1 MRVVDGTAMPLAW
14 SQQLEQRLA
23 RHPRDPRDRSAP
35 QEARVVGDL
44 APRVEVEREL
54 EACEL
59 EACEQGRVLRR
70 EVLA

>member
-1 MRVVDGTAMPLAW
+1 MRVVDGTAMPLSW

-23 RHPRDPRDRSAP
+23 RHPRHRSAP
-35 QEARVVGDL
+35 EEACVVGDL
-44 APRVEVEREL
+44 APLVEVEREL

-59 EACEQGRVLRR
+59 AACEQGRVLRR